1 MKKGVVPLDDIALF
15 KYTPVEIQ
23 FKLDS
28 VLPQATDKVYLKM
41 TAKRELFR
49 VEANQ
54 QMRPIAVDVRKTG
67 YHKIAMLVEMSE
79 EADIT
84 PQDK

>member
-1 MKKGVVPLDDIALF
+1 MPLDDIALF

-23 FKLDS
+23 FKLDAA
-28 VLPQATDKVYLKM
+28 LPKVTDKVHLKM

-49 VEANQ
+49 VEPNQ
-54 QMRPIAVDVRKTG
+54 QMRLIAADVRKTG
-67 YHKIAMLVEMSE
+67 YHKIALLVEMSE
-79 EADIT
+79 EADTT

>member
-1 MKKGVVPLDDIALF
+1 MPLDDIALF
-15 KYTPVEIQ
+15 KYTPVEIH

-28 VLPQATDKVYLKM
+28 VLPQAADKVYLKM

-49 VEANQ
+49 VEANS
-54 QMRPIAVDVRKTG
+54 QMKPIASDVRKTG

-79 EADIT
+79 EADTT

>member
-1 MKKGVVPLDDIALF
+1 MVVPLDDIALF

-28 VLPQATDKVYLKM
+28 VLPSASDRVHLKM

-67 YHKIAMLVEMSE
+67 YHKIALLVEMSE
-79 EADIT
+79 EADTT